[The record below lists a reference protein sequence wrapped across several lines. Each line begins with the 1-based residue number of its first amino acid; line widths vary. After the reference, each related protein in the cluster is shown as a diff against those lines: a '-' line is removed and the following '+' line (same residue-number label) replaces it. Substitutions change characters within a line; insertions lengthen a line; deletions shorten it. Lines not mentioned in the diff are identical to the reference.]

1 MDYKRTECWSAGVV
15 EYCNTPTPRPSIT
28 PLLHY
33 SITPRFIRCLTLRL
47 AGRLLIGAALLAMT
61 MTGCGPS
68 SNKAGKQSGTNAVA
82 PRVLSKTNPAPA
94 LRPSVITNLVPA
106 TSLAAAKANAAAV
119 AAARAAGKAKA
130 AQAAARPVAKTNA
143 PPITARTGAST
154 NAASAAGAK
163 SGIAEKVRSLQ
174 TNPAFYPA
182 VGVLF
187 VCLCLAVVLVVRLL
201 KSKAAKAGQAAQPG
215 TAVAGAAKPARKKAG
230 IVAIHSCNV
239 LQVGAQSRQLW
250 QFDARG
256 KAFVLNREQTSFAGE
271 PLPARSVT
279 KDWRSLWQHKLN
291 IAWLPPERV
300 FLRVAQF
307 PLSDLDDTL
316 AMVELQLEK
325 LSPMPVT
332 QIVWSIQVLPHAE
345 GNLQTVIV
353 MIVSRNEVEEFLGQL
368 ERQGYLADRLEL
380 PLLDQLQATT
390 ITQNGAWI
398 YPEPPG
404 GKNSALVAWWYGG
417 VLQNLDLITLPPA
430 NRPESLKEQL
440 LQMAWAGEL
449 EGWLTAPPVWHLV
462 ADPPAAAEWEP
473 ALRSGLEQPVEVI
486 APVPTAG
493 LAALTA
499 ARAAQAGPQAN
510 LLPAEFST
518 RYHQQFVDRLWMRGL
533 GAVVALYLVGVLV
546 YFARLQWELYRTNAV
561 VQQVV
566 ELGPTYTN
574 SIQLRDRFKVLKDRA
589 ELKYAALDCWK
600 TVAELLPD
608 GVTLDGYN
616 FSDGKKLTL
625 SGSAPADQVKRL
637 LDFDADIRKAAVN
650 GQPLFDPNAGDHVTY
665 RSGPGG
671 AVSWSCVLELK
682 RSEAL

>member
-1 MDYKRTECWSAGVV
+1 
-15 EYCNTPTPRPSIT
+15 
-28 PLLHY
+28 
-33 SITPRFIRCLTLRL
+33 
-47 AGRLLIGAALLAMT
+47 

-68 SNKAGKQSGTNAVA
+68 SDKAAGKQSGTNAAA
-82 PRVLSKTNPAPA
+82 PRVL
-94 LRPSVITNLVPA
+94 
-106 TSLAAAKANAAAV
+106 
-119 AAARAAGKAKA
+119 
-130 AQAAARPVAKTNA
+130 AKTNQVPPFRPGVRTNL
-143 PPITARTGAST
+143 PPIAPRAANKTNAAPFAARTGVTT
-154 NAASAAGAK
+154 NTHSATSAKAG
-163 SGIAEKVRSLQ
+163 ITETIRTLQ
-174 TNPAFYPA
+174 ANRAFYPA
-182 VGVLF
+182 VGIICL
-187 VCLCLAVVLVVRLL
+187 CLCLAVVLVVRLL
-201 KSKAAKAGQAAQPG
+201 KAKAAKADK
-215 TAVAGAAKPARKKAG
+215 TAPPETVAKVAAKPARRKPGNA
-230 IVAIHSCNV
+230 AIHSCNV
-239 LQVGAQSRQLW
+239 LQVGAQGRQLW

-256 KAFVLNREQTSFAGE
+256 RGFVLNREQTSFAGE
-271 PLPARSVT
+271 SLPAKLVT
-279 KDWRSLWQHKLN
+279 KDWRSLWQRKLN
-291 IAWLPPERV
+291 VAWLPPERV

-307 PLSDLDDTL
+307 PASDFDETL

-353 MIVSRNEVEEFLGQL
+353 LIVSRNEVEEFLGQL
-368 ERQGYLADRLEL
+368 EGQGYLADRLEL

-398 YPEPPG
+398 YPEAQDG
-404 GKNSALVAWWYGG
+404 RNAALVAWWYGG

-449 EGWLTAPPVWHLV
+449 EGWLTAPPAWHLV
-462 ADPPAAAEWEP
+462 ADAPAVAEWEP
-473 ALRSGLEQPVEVI
+473 ALRAGLEQPVEVI
-486 APVPTAG
+486 APVPIAG

-499 ARAAQAGPQAN
+499 ARAAQAGSEGN

-518 RYHQQFVDRLWMRGL
+518 RYQQQFVDRLWMRGL
-533 GAVVALYLVGVLV
+533 AAVVALYLVGVLV
-546 YFARLQWELYRTNAV
+546 YFARLNVELYRTRAV
-561 VQQVV
+561 EQDVA

-574 SIQLRDRFKVLKDRA
+574 AIQLRDRFKVLKDRQ

-608 GVTLDGYN
+608 GVTIEGFS

-625 SGSAPADQVKRL
+625 SGNAPTDQVKQL

-665 RSGPGG
+665 HSGAGG
-671 AVSWSCVLELK
+671 TVSWSCVLELK